1 MKTANIPIINF
12 GKGEIAFHPM
22 TSDEGTPLIVIRKL
36 TQKKVPGSL
45 ISLEELD
52 EAYPVAVLDFKNR
65 KGVDALRK
73 ALSEIRFEGEG
84 RFLERLFYPKEEI

>member
-52 EAYPVAVLDFKNR
+52 ETYPVAVLDFKNR
-65 KGVDALRK
+65 KGVDTLRK
-73 ALSEIRFEGEG
+73 VLSDIRFENEG
-84 RFLERLFYPKEEI
+84 HFLERMFYPEGET